1 MKFLDLFSGI
11 GGIRLGLE
19 QAGHECFGFVEWDKY
34 ARKSYEAMHDTTDE
48 WTAHD
53 ITEVTDDQWSE
64 LNGKVNIIAG
74 GSPCQAFSIAGQRKG
89 FEDTRGTM
97 FFQYARAVKN
107 IQPEF
112 FLFENVK
119 GLLSHDKQNT
129 IKTMLKTFDEIG
141 YAVDF
146 DIFNSKY
153 YGVPQNRERIFILGK
168 RKDLVD
174 SECKYVIKSKKTLDK
189 IKEWANDNISIAN
202 LLPDND
208 SLTVD
213 SKLKD
218 ILEQEVDEKFYLSQ
232 ERVDKLTFNLK
243 EKESDIKL
251 FGKLGGSFRS
261 TNEVLDESGVST
273 CLNTMGGGDREPK
286 VAQGVQYNR
295 KDGDPSFTL
304 TSQDRHGVMIKEATK
319 KGYKLAKDGDAVNF
333 QYPDSETRRG
343 RVGKQVANTLEA
355 GNVNQGVVCIDDQGR
370 IKDEYKTHD
379 IVPTLRAQPHGDE
392 PKVVIPKKVIDE
404 VRRIA
409 EKNRKKEEIGI
420 TLKSNGDI
428 RPHRMDVKKSGLS
441 ELNVNYENNSSY
453 TTTSTHM
460 PKVYGDSTDY
470 RIRKLTP
477 KECFRLQG
485 FPDELFDKA
494 QEVNSNSQLYK
505 QAGNSVTVNVIHAI
519 AETIKLED
527 E

>member
-1 MKFLDLFSGI
+1 MKFLDLFSGV

-19 QAGHECFGFVEWDKY
+19 QAGHECFGYVEWDKY
-34 ARKSYEAMHDTTDE
+34 ARKSYEAMHDTKDE

-53 ITEVTDDQWSE
+53 ITEVTDDQWLE

-74 GSPCQAFSIAGQRKG
+74 GSPCQAFSIAGHRKG

-97 FFQYARAVKN
+97 FFQYARAVKH

-141 YAVDF
+141 YAVDL

-168 RKDLVD
+168 RKDLVK
-174 SECKYVIKSKKTLDK
+174 SECKYVIESKKTLDK

-202 LLPDND
+202 LLPTNDN
-208 SLTVD
+208 LTVG

-251 FGKLGGSFRS
+251 FGKLEGNFRS
-261 TNEVLDESGVST
+261 TSEVLDESGVPT
-273 CLNTMGGGDREPK
+273 CLNTMSGGNREPK

-295 KDGDPSFTL
+295 KDGVGKQLEQAHTLSSSDWRGLNRNQNQTAVLEVRPVLTPDRLNKRQNGRRFKEDGDPSFTL

-319 KGYKLAKDGDAVNF
+319 QGYALATDGDAVNF

-343 RVGKQVANTLEA
+343 RVGNQVANTLEA

-370 IKDEYKTHD
+370 KKDEYKTYD
-379 IVPTLRAQPHGDE
+379 IVPTLRAQSHENE
-392 PKVVIPKKVIDE
+392 PKVTE
-404 VRRIA
+404 
-409 EKNRKKEEIGI
+409 G
-420 TLKSNGDI
+420 
-428 RPHRMDVKKSGLS
+428 
-441 ELNVNYENNSSY
+441 
-453 TTTSTHM
+453 
-460 PKVYGDSTDY
+460 Y

-494 QEVNSNSQLYK
+494 QKVNSNSRLYK

-519 AETIKLED
+519 AEMIKLED